1 MPYAGNFISRDNSL
15 CAFDDADSPRSYD
28 QFDFSELTD
37 WSATN
42 AGVTVTL
49 ENREY
54 PLFYVFKILPNNT
67 NAVSFQINNVTI
79 GGVNVT
85 NLNNMSLVGHAL
97 VKCFNSLTA
106 NTTLSVSSVLTSM
119 SSSSAHTT
127 AINPEIQTA
136 VRSGAVSVNRN
147 KSAVITSAYGNGSY
161 ITYYARNSY
170 ESGDSVIINDTGL
183 AAFNYTTTPATIQYA
198 TPQMFTVSNS
208 STGYVIP
215 TSSYSYVVG
224 GSTEEVSQPF
234 TQYSGENLTASLGF
248 LFTGHSGQAIYLTLP
263 VITDM
268 NRTFVSWATRMS
280 LETTPQVFREIDET
294 SSPSWPM
301 ARLIHSISAGIEDT
315 IDKFTAIARPD
326 PTAQPGFVDIDDSAN
341 KSYLVDPDIALPKY
355 YDWLL
360 QIIGQTRSYT
370 SIYSNKSADY
380 AATIKVRCATTANIT
395 IATALNNGDTLDG
408 VTLSTGDRVLVKNQS
423 TASQNGI
430 YIVGATPTR
439 WSGMSASS
447 ASISAVAP
455 VTPSLGYA
463 QITTSAAHG
472 FSVGDAV
479 VIAGVTPSGYNGQYF
494 VYSVP
499 STTTFVIETTQVQS
513 ATLSSATAKSAVN
526 TTEPDLIFVRE
537 GTVNKMTM
545 WSPQSQGWTG
555 TAHGSTSITN
565 DPTGAVRTN
574 LVTNPSFETNTTG
587 WGAYQVSNVR
597 TAGTISGGVGS
608 WSVVSTAT
616 ATGAGGPFFNFTPT
630 PGQTLT
636 ASIQCLRTSG
646 TRSYRLGY
654 EFYNSNS
661 ITAVS
666 GNGTTVTYTTSTSH
680 NFLAG
685 NSVAISGI
693 TTTTAYNGTFTIA
706 SIPSSTTFTVTAG
719 TTGTGT
725 ISGDET
731 AVRTLAG
738 TNGTASTCATSTRL
752 SVTAT
757 VPATATNAYI
767 ILYSTGTGSIG
778 DAIQIDAALLE
789 QSSTVGDYFDGYNDS
804 NSPWAIIDSDFVNFG
819 IKQVAAKAATTSNIT
834 ISTALNN
841 ADVID
846 GITLATGDYVLVK
859 NQTTASENGIYQ
871 VASTPVRI
879 PNLLAGVPLS
889 EGFRTYVWGSGTENP
904 ETMFTLD
911 ADGDVGTSAL
921 SFTPTSKP
929 FAWDDSDDFKAWQLT
944 NKYFGYKAGSLEALE
959 ETVKRYLIG
968 DKQVLITLNPP
979 FEFIVYTLRDETPGI
994 YYTSSEITS
1003 SEVITNAL
1011 ALVRPMGFNVTH
1023 SALSAFDT
1031 FIIGT
1036 SIIGTGRVG

>member
-183 AAFNYTTTPATIQYA
+183 VAFNYTTTPATIQYA

-360 QIIGQTRSYT
+360 QIIGQTRSYA

-380 AATIKVRCATTANIT
+380 AATIKVRCATTADIT
-395 IATALNNGDTLDG
+395 IADALNNGDSLDG

-430 YIVGATPTR
+430 YIVGTSPAR
-439 WSGMSASS
+439 WSEMPASS
-447 ASISAVAP
+447 ANISAVSP
-455 VTPSLGYA
+455 VTPSVGFA
-463 QITTSAAHG
+463 RFTTSAAHG
-472 FSVGDAV
+472 FSAGEAV
-479 VIAGVTPSGYNGQYF
+479 VIAGVTPSGYNGQYI

-499 STTTFVIETTQVQS
+499 STTTFVVQTTAVAS
-513 ATLSSATAKSAVN
+513 ATLSSATAKRAVA
-526 TTEPDLIFVRE
+526 TTNPDSIFVRE

-545 WSPQSQGWTG
+545 WSASNASWPVIG
-555 TAHGSTSITN
+555 TDSITFSIEQVS
-565 DPTGAVRTN
+565 AKVA
-574 LVTNPSFETNTTG
+574 TTG
-587 WGAYQVSNVR
+587 D
-597 TAGTISGGVGS
+597 I
-608 WSVVSTAT
+608 
-616 ATGAGGPFFNFTPT
+616 
-630 PGQTLT
+630 
-636 ASIQCLRTSG
+636 
-646 TRSYRLGY
+646 
-654 EFYNSNS
+654 
-661 ITAVS
+661 
-666 GNGTTVTYTTSTSH
+666 
-680 NFLAG
+680 
-685 NSVAISGI
+685 
-693 TTTTAYNGTFTIA
+693 TIA
-706 SIPSSTTFTVTAG
+706 
-719 TTGTGT
+719 
-725 ISGDET
+725 
-731 AVRTLAG
+731 
-738 TNGTASTCATSTRL
+738 
-752 SVTAT
+752 
-757 VPATATNAYI
+757 
-767 ILYSTGTGSIG
+767 
-778 DAIQIDAALLE
+778 
-789 QSSTVGDYFDGYNDS
+789 
-804 NSPWAIIDSDFVNFG
+804 
-819 IKQVAAKAATTSNIT
+819 
-834 ISTALNN
+834 TALNN
-841 ADVID
+841 GDTLD
-846 GITLATGDYVLVK
+846 GVTLATGDYVLVK
-859 NQTTASENGIYQ
+859 NQSSASQNGVYE
-871 VASTPVRI
+871 VSSSPARI
-879 PNLLAGVPLS
+879 ANLPALTSLS
-889 EGFRTYVWGSGTENP
+889 SGFRVYVWGSGTENP

-911 ADGDVGTSAL
+911 ADGVVGTSAL

-929 FAWDDSDDFKAWQLT
+929 FAWDDSDDFKEWQLT

-1011 ALVRPMGFNVTH
+1011 ALVRPMGFYVTH